1 MDRYLIK
8 YLRDNAENELSKKY
22 IDFFKIE
29 LDCVLYIS
37 ETIMSKPYHRDKI
50 IGVEEKLKRTYQYT
64 SALLFNYNKKE
75 SKNKNVLSTLNLPQ
89 KHISSFSELGFDCF
103 SPIWHPLRKKNIFG
117 DYETLKWHQNIQNK
131 IRFDDFHSFLDSKFH
146 HELEVFQQHLITAY
160 KKQDFRALFLYTD
173 QYFYSKY
180 SIDIFK
186 KLDRPS
192 FIFSHGMPGIYSLE
206 VDNRSDYL
214 MVWSEKIKQNYIN
227 VGFEPSKV
235 KVVGNPNYQKIAKHK
250 SLRSDLSEILVIPL
264 TSAVWVQ
271 HEYDNTVVT
280 DCGTTVLYLYKIQ
293 KVLKK
298 LGVKKAR
305 YRTHPTMNKKW
316 VHSFLDQDFYTPD
329 TALLDASLNKSSLV
343 IGTNSTL
350 VLESLIHGVNYVLF
364 DPKDKD
370 GINMSGHKS
379 VSPFDGSEEKLV
391 VTNTE
396 DDLEK
401 ALKFNALTD
410 YKLVHDYIQDFDLAV
425 LKELID

>member
-8 YLRDNAENELSKKY
+8 YLRENADNEVSKKY

-29 LDCVLYIS
+29 LDCLIYIS
-37 ETIMSKPYHRDKI
+37 ETIMSKPYHRDNTI
-50 IGVEEKLKRTYQYT
+50 SVQERLKNLYRYANALT
-64 SALLFNYNKKE
+64 SSNNLKE
-75 SKNKNVLSTLNLPQ
+75 SKNKNILSTLRQTEKEITSL
-89 KHISSFSELGFDCF
+89 SELGFDCY
-103 SPIWHPLRKKNIFG
+103 SPIWHPLRKKNIYG
-117 DYETLKWHQNIQNK
+117 DFKTFKWHKNLQKKLKTDN
-131 IRFDDFHSFLDSKFH
+131 FHAFLDPKFH
-146 HELEVFQQHLITAY
+146 HELEIFQEYLMAVYQ
-160 KKQDFRALFLYTD
+160 KQDYNALFLYTD

-180 SIDIFK
+180 CIDIFK
-186 KLDRPS
+186 KMNRPS
-192 FIFSHGMPGIYSLE
+192 FVFSHGMPGVYSLE

-214 MVWSEKIKQNYIN
+214 MVWSEKIKENYIN
-227 VGFEPSKV
+227 AGFNASKV
-235 KVVGNPNYQKIAKHK
+235 KVVGNPQYKKVDK
-250 SLRSDLSEILVIPL
+250 YKTLRSDLSNVLVVPP

-280 DCGTTVLYLYKIQ
+280 DCGTTVLYLYKVQ
-293 KVLKK
+293 RVLKK
-298 LGVKKAR
+298 LGVQKAR

-316 VHSFLDQDFYTPD
+316 VHSFLDQDFYTQD

-343 IGTNSTL
+343 IGTSSTL

-364 DPKDKD
+364 DPKDEN

-410 YKLVHDYIQDFDLAV
+410 YKLVQDYIQDYDVAV